1 MNPPRTRGERT
12 SPLTPKQKR
21 FVAEYLLDLN
31 ATQAAIRAG
40 YSKRSATM
48 QGARLLTK
56 DNVARAVAE
65 ATKRVTQRAEL
76 SAVKVLEEIGHVAF
90 CDVRAFFDAKG
101 NLKRISEL
109 NAEESAALA
118 GFEVIIKNAEAGDGK
133 TDKIHEIK
141 LWDKVRALEMLAKYF
156 GLLTEKTEHS
166 GDIAFRWLEPSERS

>member
-1 MNPPRTRGERT
+1 MNPPRVRSGRT
-12 SPLTPKQKR
+12 PPLTPKQER

-48 QGARLLTK
+48 QGARLLRK

-101 NLKRISEL
+101 NLKRISKL
-109 NAEESAALA
+109 NAEESAALPA
-118 GFEVIIKNAEAGDGK
+118 S
-133 TDKIHEIK
+133 
-141 LWDKVRALEMLAKYF
+141 R
-156 GLLTEKTEHS
+156 
-166 GDIAFRWLEPSERS
+166 